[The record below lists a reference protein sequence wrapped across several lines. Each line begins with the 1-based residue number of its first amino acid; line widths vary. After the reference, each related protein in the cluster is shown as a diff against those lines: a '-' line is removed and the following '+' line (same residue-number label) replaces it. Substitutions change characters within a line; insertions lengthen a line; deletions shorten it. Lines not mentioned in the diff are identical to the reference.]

1 MLKLMETRV
10 AECGSKLSCR
20 LFIYRRRW
28 WSIQR
33 GKSAEEPTG
42 CVCKRVF
49 VVLGRCPTREGVG
62 GVADPSFV
70 CSGCRGTLDYSLCS
84 RNVSWGFFSGFSLR
98 LQETD
103 SRRTAWIAQSDES
116 VAYAIYMSFP

>member
-1 MLKLMETRV
+1 MWTEG
-10 AECGSKLSCR
+10 GSKLSCR
-20 LFIYRRRW
+20 LFIVGDGGRFSAGKVRKN
-28 WSIQR
+28 QR
-33 GKSAEEPTG
+33 G
-42 CVCKRVF
+42 VC
-49 VVLGRCPTREGVG
+49 
-62 GVADPSFV
+62 A
-70 CSGCRGTLDYSLCS
+70 SGSSSCWDAAPLEKVSGASQILRLFAAGDEKAGTLDYSLCS